1 MSKLDLTQ
9 LKFDPDGLIPA
20 IVQDADSGEVL
31 MMAWM
36 NAEAIEKTVQ
46 TGLTHFFSRSR
57 QKMWQKGESS
67 GHVQEVVQV
76 LFDCD
81 ADCLLVRAHQK
92 VAACHTGHRSCF
104 HRNLEGQEV
113 GDAVFDADRVY
124 GDKDSR
130 EAFDRL
136 FGVIMDRKKNPGED
150 SYTTRLLSGGIKF
163 IGAKVMEE
171 AGELVEAAQIKEP
184 EDIVHEAAD
193 LIYHA
198 WVLLAEAGVS
208 PEDVRKELAG
218 RAGVSGL
225 EEKMRRTGSRV
236 QDPKSKR

>member
-1 MSKLDLTQ
+1 LKIDLSQ
-9 LKFDPDGLIPA
+9 LKFDSDGLIPA
-20 IVQDADSGEVL
+20 IVQDAENGEVL

-67 GHVQEVVQV
+67 GHVQEVVEV

-81 ADCLLVRAHQK
+81 ADCLLVKAHQK

-104 HRNLEGQEV
+104 YSNLEGGTVLE
-113 GDAVFDADRVY
+113 AVFDAGQVY

-136 FGVIMDRKKNPGED
+136 YGVIVDRKKNPEED
-150 SYTTRLLSGGIKF
+150 SYTSQLFSEGTET
-163 IGAKVMEE
+163 IGAKVLEE
-171 AGELVEAAQIKEP
+171 AGELVEAALGKIP
-184 EDIVHEAAD
+184 EEVVNEAAD

-198 WVLLAEAGVS
+198 WVLLAETGVS
-208 PEDVRKELAG
+208 PEQVREELAR
-218 RAGVSGL
+218 RAGTSGL
-225 EEKMRRTGSRV
+225 EEKKNRT
-236 QDPKSKR
+236 

>member
-1 MSKLDLTQ
+1 LKIDLSQ
-9 LKFDPDGLIPA
+9 LKFDSDGLIPA
-20 IVQDADSGEVL
+20 IIQDADNGEVL

-46 TGLTHFFSRSR
+46 TGFTHFFSRSR

-67 GHVQEVVQV
+67 GHVQEVVEV

-81 ADCLLVRAHQK
+81 ADCLLVKAHQN

-104 HRNLEGQEV
+104 YSSLHGGTVSEV
-113 GDAVFDADRVY
+113 VFDAGQVY
-124 GDKDSR
+124 GDKHSR

-136 FGVIMDRKKNPGED
+136 YGVIADRKKNPVDG
-150 SYTTRLLSGGIKF
+150 SYTSQLFSGGIET
-163 IGAKVMEE
+163 IGPKVIEE
-171 AGELVEAAQIKEP
+171 AGELVEAARDKKSGDVI
-184 EDIVHEAAD
+184 HEAAD

-208 PEDVRKELAG
+208 PEQVREELAG
-218 RAGVSGL
+218 REGVGGL
-225 EEKMRRTGSRV
+225 EEKKSRSGSKI

>member
-1 MSKLDLTQ
+1 LKIQ
-9 LKFDPDGLIPA
+9 LNFDSDGLIPA
-20 IVQDADSGEVL
+20 IVQDADNGEVL

-67 GHVQEVVQV
+67 GHVQEVVEV

-81 ADCLLVRAHQK
+81 ADCLLVKANQK

-104 HRNLEGQEV
+104 YQTLEGGTVSE
-113 GDAVFDADRVY
+113 AVFDAGQVY

-136 FGVIMDRKKNPGED
+136 FGVIADRKKNPEAN
-150 SYTTRLLSGGIKF
+150 SYTSQLFTGGIEA
-163 IGAKVMEE
+163 IGAKVVEE
-171 AGELVEAAQIKEP
+171 AGELVEAAHGKGP
-184 EDIVHEAAD
+184 EEVIHEAAD

-208 PEDVRKELAG
+208 PEQVREELAG

-225 EEKMRRTGSRV
+225 EEKAGR
-236 QDPKSKR
+236 KS

>member
-1 MSKLDLTQ
+1 VIDLKE
-9 LKFDPDGLIPA
+9 LKFNSDGLIPA
-20 IVQDADSGEVL
+20 IVQEAGSGEVL

-36 NAEAIEKTVQ
+36 NAEAVEKTVQ

-57 QKMWQKGESS
+57 QKLWQKGESS

-76 LFDCD
+76 LYDCD
-81 ADCLLVRAHQK
+81 ADCLLVRAHQN

-104 HRNLEGQEV
+104 YRSLEGDEV
-113 GDAVFDADRVY
+113 GDAVFDADQVY
-124 GDKDSR
+124 GDKASR

-136 FGVIMDRKKNPGED
+136 YGVIMDRKKNPRND
-150 SYTTRLLSGGIKF
+150 SYTTRLFSGGIKP

-171 AGELVEAAQIKEP
+171 AGELVEAAQIKES
-184 EDIVHEAAD
+184 EDVVREAAD

-198 WVLLAEAGVS
+198 WVLLAASGVS

-218 RAGVSGL
+218 REGTSGL
-225 EEKMRRTGSRV
+225 EEKMRRTGSKV
-236 QDPKSKR
+236 QDPKSKG